1 MEVKK
6 TSKKFGSV
14 KNKVYICTQLKRYI
28 VGWQQMVARQA
39 HNLKVGGSN
48 PSPATSLKQKRSL
61 KY

>member
-28 VGWQQMVARQA
+28 VGWQQMVAR
-39 HNLKVGGSN
+39 
-48 PSPATSLKQKRSL
+48 
-61 KY
+61 